1 MSYSG
6 GMDQR
11 QKEALIRAITGS
23 VTALVRDTLA
33 LDRAEVALQEG
44 RVEEDHV
51 ADMRKRSDD
60 TKKFL
65 ENSLEML
72 LL

>member
-23 VTALVRDTLA
+23 VTGLVRDTLA